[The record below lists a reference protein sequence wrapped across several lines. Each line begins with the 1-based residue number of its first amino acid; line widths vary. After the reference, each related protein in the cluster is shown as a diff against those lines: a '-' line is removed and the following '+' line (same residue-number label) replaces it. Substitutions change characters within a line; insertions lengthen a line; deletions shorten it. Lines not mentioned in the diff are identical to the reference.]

1 MNVSRRELNLL
12 NCDQKIKKQ
21 LILRHHTSIY
31 THESTFYTVANTRT
45 VFHFFYKSDLRLTYT
60 LKRSHMIRYTDI
72 VVFIHGFKIWLCS
85 WLIAQEHHSG
95 MWIVDTRIALKQR
108 ILSGSKFWL
117 RVSFKRHR
125 YLLPNY
131 RTYVWESKLDQVYPY
146 KCNEPSRKLF

>member
-1 MNVSRRELNLL
+1 MYHVGNQTCSTA
-12 NCDQKIKKQ
+12 IKRSKSNWSYDIIQVYIPTNPHFIQ
-21 LILRHHTSIY
+21 LQTRAQYFIL
-31 THESTFYTVANTRT
+31 
-45 VFHFFYKSDLRLTYT
+45 FYKSDLRLTYT

-146 KCNEPSRKLF
+146 KCNEP